1 MDKHLIAKD
10 FEHLGIDRDMALQLA
25 DIKIKEASIPY
36 YHRTKEESEI
46 FAKAHKIMELKSIL
60 PSTTPFINF

>member
-1 MDKHLIAKD
+1 MDKHQIAKD

-25 DIKIKEASIPY
+25 EIKIKESSIPY
-36 YHRTKEESEI
+36 YQRSKEESEI

-60 PSTTPFINF
+60 PTTTPFINY